1 MNDFIELFDN
11 YMNDAI
17 NELSSIAAHFES
29 VKEAV
34 LKGNIEWAEE
44 VLVDAVGEHMM
55 GLQRSIGKLDYCA
68 LDGLI
73 EKVDAA
79 LEEKHSK

>member
-1 MNDFIELFDN
+1 MNDFIELFDS

-17 NELSSIAAHFES
+17 NELSSIAAHFED
-29 VKEAV
+29 VKEAI

-44 VLVDAVGEHMM
+44 VLVDAIGEHMM

-73 EKVDAA
+73 EQVDAA
-79 LEEKHSK
+79 LEEKHGK